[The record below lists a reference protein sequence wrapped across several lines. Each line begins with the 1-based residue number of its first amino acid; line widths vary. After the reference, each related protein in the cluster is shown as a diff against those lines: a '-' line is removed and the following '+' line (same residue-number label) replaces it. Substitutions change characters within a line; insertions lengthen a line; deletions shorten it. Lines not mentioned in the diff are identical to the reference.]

1 MSIKGKER
9 ASVEEEDEEEG
20 VEIEEGEA
28 QPEREDGD
36 DDVSLDKK
44 TKAEE
49 NDHGEE
55 AEGEPHPTPR
65 RTVDYFGP
73 VTRWKLLR
81 TLASCPGAVPALR
94 PQPNYVIDLLP
105 PRAYESNTST
115 SYCTKYV
122 HTSTNK
128 IRTPV
133 NWVRWTPDGRR
144 VLTGSASG
152 EFTLW
157 NGLTF
162 NFETILQAHDCAVR
176 AFEWSHAGSW
186 LVSCDTSGVIKYFQP
201 NMNNVTLFE
210 GHKEPVRDVSWAPD
224 DLRFVTGSDD
234 GTVKIWDFERR
245 EIEKALSGHGYD
257 VRCVKWHPT
266 KSLLV
271 SGSKNALIKFWDPR
285 TGTDLR
291 TLHDH
296 KNSIQAMAWSPN
308 GNMVASA
315 SRDQSIKIFDIRMMK
330 MIQNFTGQ
338 EACSVA
344 WHPVHHDHLVSGGSD
359 GSLQYWNLDTPNP
372 VDTVEFAHEGQVWSM
387 DFHPVGH
394 LLATG
399 SSDHTTRWWSRGR
412 PGINIANDRFHIGRE
427 KAKELGTREEEEE
440 DDEFAGALPGLH
452 RGPPQQYNQP
462 QNFYGGGPGASPGA
476 SCWTIGQI
484 IIRIIKRRTPWWISA
499 RRAGR
504 IF

>member
-1 MSIKGKER
+1 M
-9 ASVEEEDEEEG
+9 
-20 VEIEEGEA
+20 
-28 QPEREDGD
+28 
-36 DDVSLDKK
+36 
-44 TKAEE
+44 
-49 NDHGEE
+49 
-55 AEGEPHPTPR
+55 
-65 RTVDYFGP
+65 
-73 VTRWKLLR
+73 
-81 TLASCPGAVPALR
+81 
-94 PQPNYVIDLLP
+94 
-105 PRAYESNTST
+105 
-115 SYCTKYV
+115 
-122 HTSTNK
+122 
-128 IRTPV
+128 

-234 GTVKIWDFERR
+234 GSVKIWDFERR
-245 EIEKALSGHGYD
+245 EIEKSLTGHGYD

-285 TGTDLR
+285 SGTDLR

-296 KNSIQAMAWSPN
+296 KNSIQTVSWSPN

-330 MIQNFTGQ
+330 MIQNYTGQ
-338 EACSVA
+338 EACSVS

-359 GSLQYWNLDTPNP
+359 GSLQYWNLDTPNA

-412 PGINIANDRFHIGRE
+412 PGVNISNDRFHVGRE
-427 KAKELGTREEEEE
+427 KAKELGNREEEDDE
-440 DDEFAGALPGLH
+440 DEFAGALPGIH
-452 RGPPQQYNQP
+452 RGTQQFPGQP
-462 QNFYGGGPGASPGA
+462 QNAHGMSGGAGQSYGPPAGPAGYGIGVASGGFSIPGLDPSSRTSVAAGIPGLAAMQQVQAQAAGQQAAMGPNPFNASRGGRGGHRGGRGGYRRDHDGDGSNRPNYSDNRRSRGGGS
-476 SCWTIGQI
+476 S
-484 IIRIIKRRTPWWISA
+484 
-499 RRAGR
+499 GR
-504 IF
+504 HNNSGPSQRYNPY

>member
-1 MSIKGKER
+1 M
-9 ASVEEEDEEEG
+9 
-20 VEIEEGEA
+20 
-28 QPEREDGD
+28 
-36 DDVSLDKK
+36 
-44 TKAEE
+44 
-49 NDHGEE
+49 
-55 AEGEPHPTPR
+55 
-65 RTVDYFGP
+65 
-73 VTRWKLLR
+73 
-81 TLASCPGAVPALR
+81 
-94 PQPNYVIDLLP
+94 
-105 PRAYESNTST
+105 
-115 SYCTKYV
+115 
-122 HTSTNK
+122 
-128 IRTPV
+128 

-234 GTVKIWDFERR
+234 GSVKIWDFERR
-245 EIEKALSGHGYD
+245 EIEKSLTGHGYD

-296 KNSIQAMAWSPN
+296 KNSIQAMSWSPN

-330 MIQNFTGQ
+330 MIQNYTGQ

-387 DFHPVGH
+387 DFHPIGH

-412 PGINIANDRFHIGRE
+412 PGANIANDRFHIGRE
-427 KAKELGTREEEEE
+427 KAKELGNREDEDEE
-440 DDEFAGALPGLH
+440 DEFAGALPGIH
-452 RGPPQQYNQP
+452 RGPPPQHNQN
-462 QNFYGGGPGASPGA
+462 QGFYGASGNTGHYPGGMPSYGAAAGSGGFAIPGLDPSARASISAGIPGLAAMQQAQAQAAGQGPAGQGQYGSTRGGRGGYRGGRGGYRRDNDGEAGNRAGHSDSRRGRGGPPGRFGN
-476 SCWTIGQI
+476 SGTSQ
-484 IIRIIKRRTPWWISA
+484 RYNPY
-499 RRAGR
+499 
-504 IF
+504 

>member
-1 MSIKGKER
+1 M
-9 ASVEEEDEEEG
+9 
-20 VEIEEGEA
+20 
-28 QPEREDGD
+28 
-36 DDVSLDKK
+36 
-44 TKAEE
+44 
-49 NDHGEE
+49 
-55 AEGEPHPTPR
+55 
-65 RTVDYFGP
+65 
-73 VTRWKLLR
+73 
-81 TLASCPGAVPALR
+81 
-94 PQPNYVIDLLP
+94 
-105 PRAYESNTST
+105 
-115 SYCTKYV
+115 
-122 HTSTNK
+122 
-128 IRTPV
+128 

-245 EIEKALSGHGYD
+245 EIEKSLSGHGYD

-296 KNSIQAMAWSPN
+296 KNSVQAMAWSPN

-330 MIQNFTGQ
+330 MIQNFMGQ

-344 WHPVHHDHLVSGGSD
+344 WHPVHHDHIVSGGSD

-387 DFHPVGH
+387 DFHPIGH

-412 PGINIANDRFHIGRE
+412 PGVNIANDRFHIGRE
-427 KAKELGTREEEEE
+427 KAKELGNREEEEE
-440 DDEFAGALPGLH
+440 DDDFSGALPGIH
-452 RGPPQQYNQP
+452 RGPPQHHSQSQGFYNGAGPGQ
-462 QNFYGGGPGASPGA
+462 YGGPASGGFAIPGLDPSSRAPVSAGIPGLA
-476 SCWTIGQI
+476 AMQQVQAQAAGQGQGHFD
-484 IIRIIKRRTPWWISA
+484 RSSYGSSRGGRGGYQQGGRGRGGGGGGGGRFGGQNENRR
-499 RRAGR
+499 GR
-504 IF
+504 GGGHNNSQRYNPY

>member
-1 MSIKGKER
+1 M
-9 ASVEEEDEEEG
+9 
-20 VEIEEGEA
+20 
-28 QPEREDGD
+28 
-36 DDVSLDKK
+36 
-44 TKAEE
+44 
-49 NDHGEE
+49 
-55 AEGEPHPTPR
+55 
-65 RTVDYFGP
+65 
-73 VTRWKLLR
+73 
-81 TLASCPGAVPALR
+81 
-94 PQPNYVIDLLP
+94 
-105 PRAYESNTST
+105 
-115 SYCTKYV
+115 
-122 HTSTNK
+122 
-128 IRTPV
+128 
-133 NWVRWTPDGRR
+133 
-144 VLTGSASG
+144 LTGSASG

-186 LVSCDTSGVIKYFQP
+186 LVSCDTSGVIKYFEP

-234 GTVKIWDFERR
+234 GSVKIWDFERR
-245 EIEKALSGHGYD
+245 EIEKSLTGHGYD

-296 KNSIQAMAWSPN
+296 KNSIQAMSWSPN

-330 MIQNFTGQ
+330 MIQNYTGQ

-359 GSLQYWNLDTPNP
+359 GSLKYWNLELPNP

-412 PGINIANDRFHIGRE
+412 PGANIANDRFHVGRE
-427 KAKELGTREEEEE
+427 KAKELGSREDDDDE
-440 DDEFAGALPGLH
+440 DEFAGALPGIH
-452 RGPPQQYNQP
+452 RGPPQHQNHS
-462 QNFYGGGPGASPGA
+462 QNFYGSGGGGGGMPSYGASSMGGSGGFSIPGLDSSSRAPIAAGIPGLAAMQQVQAQAAGAQGSQGQGSYGSSRGGRGGYRGGRGGDNSNRRGRGGGPSGPGRHGNNASTQRYNPY
-476 SCWTIGQI
+476 
-484 IIRIIKRRTPWWISA
+484 
-499 RRAGR
+499 
-504 IF
+504 